1 MSDLATEQHDSSANR
16 LSAGEIIREIKALRD
31 SEKIAI
37 VKIARLYARKT
48 PYGYEDLLQEAYS
61 RALDGRRAWN
71 RGVPA
76 VLFFGGV
83 IRSLAWEWKNEFV
96 NEEIDLDDEG
106 AQERGTIAK
115 IDLMKIMALFDDD
128 PIAQRILEGM
138 MEGVKGEELQE
149 ANGLSP
155 TEYETKRKK
164 IRRRLEKLA
173 P

>member
-1 MSDLATEQHDSSANR
+1 M
-16 LSAGEIIREIKALRD
+16 SAGEIIREIKALRD
-31 SEKIAI
+31 GEKIAI
-37 VKIARLYARKT
+37 VKIARLYARRT
-48 PYGYEDLLQEAYS
+48 RYEYEDLLQEAYS
-61 RALDGRRAWN
+61 RALDGRRAWT

-76 VLFFGGV
+76 VQFFGGI

-149 ANGLSP
+149 LNGLSQ
-155 TEYETKRKK
+155 TEYENKRKK

>member
-1 MSDLATEQHDSSANR
+1 MNDLRTEQEDTSANR
-16 LSAGEIIREIKALRD
+16 LAATEIICEIKALREG
-31 SEKIAI
+31 EKTAI

-48 PYGYEDLLQEAYS
+48 RYDYEDLLQEAYS
-61 RALDGRRAWN
+61 RALDGRRAWT

-96 NEEIDLDDEG
+96 NEVVDVGDEG
-106 AQERGTIAK
+106 AQERGTAAK

-128 PIAQRILEGM
+128 HVAQRIIEGM
-138 MEGVKGEELQE
+138 MEGAKGEELQE

-164 IRRRLEKLA
+164 IRRRIEKLA